1 MYRSGYV
8 QRILAGVLLYL
19 RIRPTSMLSG
29 SSLKQRTIRG
39 SVLTIVGFGSGQI
52 LRICSNLA
60 LTRLLF
66 PEAFGLMA
74 IVTVCFI
81 GLEMLSDIG
90 INTSVIQS
98 KRGDD
103 PDFLRTAWTLGVI
116 RGVVLWLCACLIAW
130 PAAWFY
136 GEPQLAYMIP
146 VSGFTSLLLGFQST
160 AIPQHSR
167 QMKFGRLTVLRLISQ
182 AFGLTVTVLL
192 AWRMRSVWALVL
204 GGIIGTA
211 FQTWL
216 PYRVLPGIRH
226 YIAIDRN
233 YVREIIRFGRW
244 LLFATAMGY
253 LAGQA
258 ADKLVLGKLVSP
270 EILGIYSMA
279 FMVAQ
284 LPSSV
289 VAALMGQVFY
299 SALSEVA
306 RNDDS
311 RYAEKLLHVRDSIW
325 RPLLLLIVSLG
336 FFGPVL
342 FETLWD
348 PRYHAAGWMLQLL
361 LINVWCDGLN
371 SSLNAALLARGNSF
385 ASTVQNA
392 LMLLIGVPGMMLG
405 YFHGDVAGLI
415 AGMLAGKVAAH
426 IALHLLLWRQHISVW
441 RQDCVAHL
449 MFAVFAGLVVLS
461 SGLSISLPNLA
472 AFSLGAVTHGDL
484 FPIAIALCSTTFAL
498 GLTLWP
504 YRHFRRR
511 SQGRTQLA

>member
-1 MYRSGYV
+1 M
-8 QRILAGVLLYL
+8 
-19 RIRPTSMLSG
+19 
-29 SSLKQRTIRG
+29 
-39 SVLTIVGFGSGQI
+39 TIVGFGSGQI
-52 LRICSNLA
+52 LRFGSNLA

-90 INTSVIQS
+90 INTSIIQS

-116 RGVVLWLCACLIAW
+116 RGLILWLCACLIAW

-136 GEPQLAYMIP
+136 GEPQLASMIP
-146 VSGFTSLLLGFQST
+146 VSGLTSLLMGFQTT

-167 QMKFGRLTVLRLISQ
+167 QMKFGKLTVLRLISQ

-192 AWRMRSVWALVL
+192 AWQMRSVWALVL
-204 GGIIGTA
+204 GGVIGTT

-226 YIAIDRN
+226 YIAIDRTC
-233 YVREIIRFGRW
+233 VREIIRFGRW

-270 EILGIYSMA
+270 EILGIYSLA
-279 FMVAQ
+279 FMLAQ

-311 RYAEKLLHVRDSIW
+311 RYAEKLHHVRDSIW

-336 FFGPVL
+336 FFGPLL

-348 PRYHAAGWMLQLL
+348 SRYHAAGWMLQLL
-361 LINVWCDGLN
+361 LINVWFDGLN
-371 SSLNAALLARGNSF
+371 SSLNAALLARGDSF

-415 AGMLAGKVAAH
+415 VGMLAGKVAAH
-426 IALHLLLWRQHISVW
+426 VAIHLLLWRQRISVW
-441 RQDCVAHL
+441 RQDCGAHL
-449 MFAVFAGLVVLS
+449 LFFIFAALVVLS
-461 SGLSISLPNLA
+461 SGLKISLPNLA
-472 AFSLGAVTHGDL
+472 EFRLGVVAQGDP
-484 FPIAIALCSTTFAL
+484 FPIAIALCSTTCAL
-498 GLTLWP
+498 GLTIWP
-504 YRHFRRR
+504 YRNYRRR
-511 SQGRTQLA
+511 APGTSDACLNIG